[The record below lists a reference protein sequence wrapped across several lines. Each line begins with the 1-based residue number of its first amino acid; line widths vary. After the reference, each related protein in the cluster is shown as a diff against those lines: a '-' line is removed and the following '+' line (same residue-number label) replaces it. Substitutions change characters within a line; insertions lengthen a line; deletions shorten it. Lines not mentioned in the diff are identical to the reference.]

1 MSVATAYATWLQ
13 GAVGHLIEVQ
23 ADVSSGVVGTTVVG
37 RADVAINE
45 ARERCRMAI
54 VNSGLEWPGSKRIT
68 ILLSPADLA
77 KRGTH
82 FDLAIAVAVLAA
94 HGRVKS
100 ERLRESLFVGE
111 LTLTGWAAVA
121 CTGVLPMVLAAV
133 RHGIRQVF
141 VPEPQVREAAMVPGV
156 VVFGH
161 AVARPGRGPAQRRGG
176 ARGAAGR
183 GPLAR
188 AAC

>member
-1 MSVATAYATWLQ
+1 MGS
-13 GAVGHLIEVQ
+13 
-23 ADVSSGVVGTTVVG
+23 
-37 RADVAINE
+37 R
-45 ARERCRMAI
+45 
-54 VNSGLEWPGSKRIT
+54 WPGSKRIT

-94 HGRVKS
+94 HDRVKS
-100 ERLRESLFVGE
+100 ERLPQSLFVGE
-111 LTLTGWAAVA
+111 LTLTGGLRCVH
-121 CTGVLPMVLAAV
+121 GVLPMVLAAA

-161 AVARPGRGPAQRRGG
+161 AVARPGGRPAQRRGG
-176 ARGAAGR
+176 ARGAAR
-183 GPLAR
+183 RRASPR